1 MRKIVGFI
9 TILALLGAC
18 GTDSGEGSASPIPS
32 NSVSPS
38 PSQSYLFETD
48 PEILGPDLQ
57 VYLNTLGNIGALE
70 NEVVGLF
77 DAVSGEN
84 FTTNEQL
91 QKQLELIIPK
101 AEKFISKLQKINVKH
116 PEITHFHEQYV
127 AIWQQQLAAF
137 KEMDVA
143 IQNDDQSALQAAAAE
158 VEIARGKITPLQ
170 AELKALT
177 EYSGIEI
184 VF

>member
-1 MRKIVGFI
+1 
-9 TILALLGAC
+9 L
-18 GTDSGEGSASPIPS
+18 
-32 NSVSPS
+32 
-38 PSQSYLFETD
+38 
-48 PEILGPDLQ
+48 
-57 VYLNTLGNIGALE
+57 
-70 NEVVGLF
+70 
-77 DAVSGEN
+77 
-84 FTTNEQL
+84 
-91 QKQLELIIPK
+91 
-101 AEKFISKLQKINVKH
+101 H

-137 KEMDVA
+137 EAMDIA